1 MDYGQNNRNNE
12 NNGWDRWNSN
22 ASNSSYYNQP
32 THTPYDQGFS
42 IASLV
47 MGILSITLG
56 CCGVSIPFGALGILF
71 AVLCYRRGKSL
82 NSNARFGLCISV
94 AGCIYGIVM
103 LVYTFVVRIPALLQ
117 DPAYLNQMNQLYQ
130 TLFGMDF
137 QEYMQY
143 LTGEIL

>member
-1 MDYGQNNRNNE
+1 MDYQQNNRNNE

>member
-1 MDYGQNNRNNE
+1 MDYQQNNRNNE

-56 CCGVSIPFGALGILF
+56 CCGVSLPFGALGILF
-71 AVLCYRRGKSL
+71 AILCYRRGKSL
-82 NSNARFGLCISV
+82 NSNARFGLFLSII
-94 AGCIYGIVM
+94 GCIYGIVM
-103 LVYTFVVRIPALLQ
+103 IVYTFFVRIPALLQ

>member
-1 MDYGQNNRNNE
+1 MDYRQNNRNNE

>member
-1 MDYGQNNRNNE
+1 MDYRQNNRNDE

-56 CCGVSIPFGALGILF
+56 CCGVSLPFGALGILF

-82 NSNARFGLCISV
+82 NSNARFGLCLSV
-94 AGCIYGIVM
+94 FGCIYGIVM
-103 LVYTFVVRIPALLQ
+103 LVYTLFVRLPALLQ